1 MKKRISLLILCA
13 CLLLALVGVSAF
25 ATDETETSTTI
36 STAEELATALDAG
49 GEYVLSADLTLDAT
63 PDLKVGASN
72 FVLDLGG
79 HTITFAGQNT
89 FEVNALS
96 SVTFKNGDIIVAHSY
111 KTEGLLKEF
120 GNYKPVVQN
129 TDGSYAIGEAV
140 AIDSSVFAEQDR
152 LQTLA
157 APAFLASGGSVT
169 LDGIHLERNVSVSN
183 GGQLIEA
190 LDGGSLSLLNSE
202 LYVSAPSEAWATIDT
217 SVIKL
222 TRAESVTKLVIENSF
237 VHEVMQNCVYNGT
250 YYSKEA
256 PTKINS
262 STGAVTK
269 VGYHLDTD
277 DSATLCTIAGTTAN
291 TGVKIDINQSEFI
304 WTHQGFYDAITDS
317 NVSFN
322 DTLTMKNSRV
332 KVNQAS
338 NYQSVGFQLYSADLV
353 FENCYMDMSDNIF
366 YIEKSGGHKA
376 TTSLTL
382 RGCYVKGSHCI
393 RYATDKNTIF
403 IENSYVQGALQRW
416 YNYTSTSDAGSPSVT
431 ISGKLYT
438 AATVNED
445 APTTSYKDSKSS
457 TFWFNVKKT
466 NDTDE
471 IVTVTAETIPAWT
484 HTIAHPDG
492 SYSNSI
498 NTNTIVASEGDTV
511 ILWAKAALNATGNI
525 NLVTFGDEIQL
536 NITGNANPTV
546 VDGTPGKVSFIESD
560 GSHRY
565 YLNSTTYTLL
575 SHTSALPDG
584 WTLVLE
590 SDQHISDPSAY
601 VLAKT
606 TFAIDL
612 NGYSIYVSS
621 AEEDGTKDASGL
633 FRAENAKTKMSI
645 YSSRPGGRILGG
657 HTIEGDSSVASNN
670 RATRLFLVNLGASI
684 SIGYDVNGNIAGER
698 IDLVAGQ
705 MIALRNGNF
714 KVNNTAWYVVSSD
727 NSGAFVIRSDSEKS
741 FYMTN
746 SDVYQMMYDHM
757 FYYRETT
764 TEQETVVLENCNL
777 YSTSETRKLFYQY
790 KKNGVNTV
798 TATQTMKL
806 VNTNVYNMKLNA
818 DSLTQLYVEGECHLS
833 SMVNNYIKLAPG
845 YGAVAQGTKNV
856 TVTGTSYPEKSRFG
870 MPELSDLDR
879 TYPYNTVVSR
889 YSDYKQSIYT
899 NVTLDTALDLH
910 LYIPKEEGIA
920 SVLVDGTECFDAT
933 AIETLGGKEYYI
945 VTIAKAPKEMYNTA
959 LVEIIFKN
967 GATLT
972 KYYTLEHSLLNY
984 ANNLLKI
991 DEEKYSGT
999 SKDYIVDSKN
1009 VMRYMLNY
1017 ANEAI
1022 ERYGELDNETLQ
1034 KLQGKIATLLGDF
1047 ALTEDDL
1054 VLEDVKTDLPSETG
1068 TAAAFDLDSKIGFVV
1083 GALDTFTGNITVTLG
1098 ERVVSGDFVATN
1110 IGATTPVISGYVL
1123 LDGILAYELYSENIT
1138 VSIVGTNGDTAVDA
1152 TFTYNLATYTNSG
1165 VSGDVGKALYAYA
1178 RVADTYGRTYNVS
1191 TID

>member
-25 ATDETETSTTI
+25 ATDETETSATI

-63 PDLKVGASN
+63 PDLKVGASS
-72 FVLDLGG
+72 FVLDLDG

-89 FEVNALS
+89 FEVNAGS

-120 GNYKPVVQN
+120 GKYNPIIQN
-129 TDGSYAIGEAV
+129 ADGTYTLTAGV
-140 AIDSSVFAEQDR
+140 AIDSSAFAEQDR
-152 LQTLA
+152 LQTLS
-157 APAFLASGGSVT
+157 APAFLANGGSVT
-169 LDGIHLERNVSVSN
+169 LDGILLERNVSVSN

-190 LDGGSLSLLNSE
+190 LEGGSLSLLNSE

-222 TRAESVTKLVIENSF
+222 TRAESGTKLVINNSF
-237 VHEVMQNCVYNGT
+237 VHEVAQSCVYNGT

-256 PTKINS
+256 PTKISS
-262 STGAVTK
+262 STGAISK

-277 DSATLCTIAGTTAN
+277 DSANLCTIAGTTAN
-291 TGVKIDINQSEFI
+291 TGVEIVINQSELI
-304 WTHQGFYDAITDS
+304 WTHHGFYDAITDS
-317 NVSFN
+317 KVSFN

-332 KVNQAS
+332 KVEQAS
-338 NYQSVGFQLYSADLV
+338 NYQSVGFQFYSADLV

-366 YIEKSGGHKA
+366 YIERSGAHKA

-393 RYATDKNTIF
+393 RYATDENAIF

-416 YNYTSTSDAGSPSVT
+416 YNYTTTSETGSPSVT

-445 APTTSYKDSKSS
+445 APTTSYADSKSS
-457 TFWFNVKKT
+457 TFWFNVNKT

-498 NTNTIVASEGDTV
+498 NTQTLVAGEGDTV
-511 ILWAKAALNATGNI
+511 ILWAKTALKATGNI
-525 NLVTFGDEIQL
+525 NLVTFGKEIQL

-546 VDGTPGKVSFIESD
+546 VDGTPGKVSFIMAD
-560 GSHRY
+560 GVKLY
-565 YLNSTTYTLL
+565 YLNNTSYTIATV
-575 SHTSALPDG
+575 TSMSAG
-584 WTLVLE
+584 WTLVLQE
-590 SDQHISDPSAY
+590 DQHVPAPS
-601 VLAKT
+601 VTIPKFS
-606 TFAIDL
+606 FAIDL
-612 NGYSIYVSS
+612 NGYTIYVSS
-621 AEEDGTKDASGL
+621 DTEDGTKNADGL
-633 FRAENAKTKMSI
+633 FVLSDSKTKMHL

-657 HTIEGDSSVASNN
+657 HTIEGDASVASDN
-670 RATRLFLVNLGASI
+670 RATRLFYVTSGASL
-684 SIGYDVNGNIAGER
+684 SIGYDVNGQIAGER
-698 IDLVAGQ
+698 VELVAGQ
-705 MIALRNGNF
+705 MVQLRSGNF
-714 KVNNTAWYVVSSD
+714 KANNTVWYVVSAD
-727 NSGAFVIRSDSEKS
+727 NNGAFLIRSDSAKT
-741 FYMTN
+741 FHMTN
-746 SDVYQMMYDHM
+746 SDVYLRSYSFM
-757 FYYRETT
+757 FYYRDITKEGSP
-764 TEQETVVLENCNL
+764 VVLEDCNL
-777 YSTSETRKLFYQY
+777 YSSSSSKQLFYQHPSG
-790 KKNGVNTV
+790 GVSTV
-798 TATQTMKL
+798 TAKQILKL
-806 VNTNVYNMKLNA
+806 INTNVYNMKLNA
-818 DSLTQLYVEGECHLS
+818 DSQTQLYVEGECHLP
-833 SMVNNYIKLAPG
+833 SMVNDYIQLAPG
-845 YGAVAQGTKNV
+845 YGAVAQDTKHV
-856 TVTGTSYPEKSRFG
+856 TVSGTSYPEKSRLG
-870 MPELSDLDR
+870 MAELTTFDAS
-879 TYPYNTVVSR
+879 YPYNVVVSR

-910 LYIPKEEGIA
+910 LYIPKEDGIS
-920 SVLVDGTECFDAT
+920 SVLVDGAECFDAT
-933 AIETLGGKEYYI
+933 AIETLGGKEYYV

-959 LVEIIFKN
+959 LVEIIFNN
-967 GATLT
+967 GSSVT

-984 ANNLLKI
+984 ANNLMQI

-999 SKDYIVDSKN
+999 SKDYITDSKN

-1022 ERYGELDNETLQ
+1022 ERYGELDAETLQ
-1034 KLQGKIATLLGDF
+1034 AVQGKIQTLLGDF
-1047 ALTEDDL
+1047 ALTENDL
-1054 VLEDVKTDLPSETG
+1054 VLENVKTDIPTGTG
-1068 TAAAFDLDSKIGFVV
+1068 TAAAFDLDSKVGFVLGV
-1083 GALDTFTGNITVTLG
+1083 ADTFTGHVSVTMG
-1098 ERVVSGDFVATN
+1098 DRVVTGDFVATN
-1110 IGATTPVISGYVL
+1110 TDTSAPVMAGYVI
-1123 LDGILAYELYSENIT
+1123 LDGIFAYELYTEEIT
-1138 VSIVGTNGDTAVDA
+1138 ITITGTNGDTAVDA